1 MIREVRRRYHRAVHA
16 VVEETAR
23 AVLGEVARD
32 ILTEFPGEDVQT
44 FLSQVV
50 DDVAERRL
58 SGQAEDDPLRTYGVN
73 VLIEHEDGDAC
84 PVVVENIPTLSNLLG
99 TIDREWG
106 PLGASRS
113 HSSMIRAG
121 SLLRA
126 DGGYLIMEARDVI
139 TEPGAW
145 RVLLRTL
152 KHRLLEIVPA
162 EMSWPVMPPSMKP
175 EPIPVNVK
183 VILLGDTNLYYM
195 LDAYEPDFA
204 SLFKVL
210 ADFHPEITRGPEGVA
225 QYAGVLAR
233 IAKEEGLLP
242 FHRTAV
248 AALAEHGA
256 RVAARRDKLTARFSR
271 VADLALEAAFLA
283 TRAKAPHVRGQDVE
297 EAVRRTK
304 ARAELPSVRFREF
317 LADGTIKVQV
327 KGDVVGQING
337 LAVIHA
343 GPLTYGF
350 PARITASV
358 GAGTAGI
365 INIEGQAQLSGAI
378 HTKGFHIL
386 GGCLRTLLHAE
397 HPLAFSASLAF
408 EQSYGGIDGDSAS
421 CAEIC
426 CLLSGLT
433 GIPIRQGIAITGA
446 IDQAGNVEAI
456 GGVNEKIEGFFDT
469 CRDMGLTGEQGVVVP
484 KSNAGELMLR
494 ADVVEACREGR
505 FHVWAVE
512 RVEEAI
518 EVLTG
523 VPAGKVDE
531 EGEYPDDTILGAARQ
546 KAREYWLKA
555 IYRPD
560 IQLTSP
566 DEAEEEEPTADN

>member
-1 MIREVRRRYHRAVHA
+1 MNPRRFRPIA
-16 VVEETAR
+16 
-23 AVLGEVARD
+23 
-32 ILTEFPGEDVQT
+32 
-44 FLSQVV
+44 
-50 DDVAERRL
+50 
-58 SGQAEDDPLRTYGVN
+58 
-73 VLIEHEDGDAC
+73 AC
-84 PVVVENIPTLSNLLG
+84 
-99 TIDREWG
+99 
-106 PLGASRS
+106 
-113 HSSMIRAG
+113 
-121 SLLRA
+121 
-126 DGGYLIMEARDVI
+126 
-139 TEPGAW
+139 
-145 RVLLRTL
+145 
-152 KHRLLEIVPA
+152 
-162 EMSWPVMPPSMKP
+162 
-175 EPIPVNVK
+175 
-183 VILLGDTNLYYM
+183 
-195 LDAYEPDFA
+195 
-204 SLFKVL
+204 
-210 ADFHPEITRGPEGVA
+210 
-225 QYAGVLAR
+225 
-233 IAKEEGLLP
+233 
-242 FHRTAV
+242 V
-248 AALAEHGA
+248 AALTMLAFAAPQASA
-256 RVAARRDKLTARFSR
+256 RPDPANYAWKCTGRPF
-271 VADLALEAAFLA
+271 ADV
-283 TRAKAPHVRGQDVE
+283 TPNDCHV
-297 EAVRRTK
+297 T
-304 ARAELPSVRFREF
+304 FT
-317 LADGTIKVQV
+317 GT
-327 KGDVVGQING
+327 G
-337 LAVIHA
+337 
-343 GPLTYGF
+343 
-350 PARITASV
+350 
-358 GAGTAGI
+358 GTV
-365 INIEGQAQLSGAI
+365 NIERESDLSGAI
-378 HTKGFHIL
+378 HTKGFYIL
-386 GGCLRTLLHAE
+386 GGLLRHLLLDD
-397 HPLAFSASLAF
+397 HPLVFDASVAF